1 MEQLAQAQKRGI
13 FFYPLK
19 QISVQGGDVFH
30 GLKKSDSGFVD
41 FGEVYFSF
49 IEAGKRKGWKK
60 HNRMSLNLMVP
71 IGEVNFFIHDEQLSK
86 TIRIR
91 VGQSNYGRL
100 SIKPGLWVA
109 FEGAGHRENLVTNVA
124 SIEHDPQEA
133 EQRDQGFFS
142 FDDYISW
149 SDLL

>member
-1 MEQLAQAQKRGI
+1 MEQVAQAQTQGI
-13 FFYPLK
+13 FFHPLK

-49 IEAGKRKGWKK
+49 IKAGNRKGWKK
-60 HNRMSLNLMVP
+60 HNRMTLNLIVP
-71 IGEVNFFIHDEQLSK
+71 VGEVNFFIHNEQLSRTLK
-86 TIRIR
+86 IC

-100 SIKPGLWVA
+100 TIMPGLWVA
-109 FEGAGHRENLVTNVA
+109 FEGVGDDENLVTNIA
-124 SIEHDPQEA
+124 SIEHDPEEA
-133 EQRDQGFFS
+133 EQRDQEAFS

-149 SDLL
+149 ADLL